1 MDATPASGIA
11 RDNST
16 GPKISGLI
24 KRLFAE
30 LTTRMLRRGV
40 HRSVADLETDI
51 RTWIDNWNRD
61 PRPYIWTKTA
71 EQILESIGAYC
82 QQLLKL
88 TNDSGH

>member
-1 MDATPASGIA
+1 MASTA
-11 RDNST
+11 AS
-16 GPKISGLI
+16 PIS
-24 KRLFAE
+24 KP
-30 LTTRMLRRGV
+30 
-40 HRSVADLETDI
+40 DI

-82 QQLLKL
+82 QQLLKP